1 MKIPTMGTKRWL
13 WLSLVG
19 LIMAV
24 IVLLVGVQWA
34 QYQDTLEDQW
44 RQRARLMVRSLTDQV
59 ALVLFP
65 EASDHLPDIMKIA
78 VQGDVLYAQVVLND
92 EIMAE
97 SVADQ
102 GLKVVP
108 SVREVPSQL
117 EWTSLVHPD
126 GTSYWGLVQPL
137 STPQQAYVSLGISL
151 ASLKAVQNMETTMAL
166 TTLVITLFLIAA
178 LSGLGWWWLRSAH
191 HMTSDAS
198 IVKLTEQSS
207 INVGPLEIDD
217 HQKTVSINN
226 TPIQLSQREYDL
238 LKLLASEPGKVFSP
252 QEIKEAVW
260 PDGVVLADDVKK
272 YIYLLRQKIEPEN
285 GTPTIIINVKGF
297 GYRIGN

>member
-1 MKIPTMGTKRWL
+1 MKNLTMGAKKWL

-24 IVLLVGVQWA
+24 IVLLLGVQWA
-34 QYQDTLEDQW
+34 QYQSTLEDQW

-59 ALVLFP
+59 GLVLLS
-65 EASDHLPDIMKIA
+65 EVSSGLQEITKVA
-78 VQGDVLYAQVVLND
+78 VQGDILYAQVIISN
-92 EIMAE
+92 EIAAE

-108 SVREVPSQL
+108 LSREVPSQL
-117 EWTSLVHPD
+117 EWTSLLHPD
-126 GTSYWGLVQPL
+126 GTLYWSLVQPL
-137 STPQQAYVSLGISL
+137 STPKQAYVSLGVSL
-151 ASLKAVQNMETTMAL
+151 ASLKALQDGETTTAL
-166 TTLVITLFLIAA
+166 ITLVVTLLLISG
-178 LSGLGWWWLRSAH
+178 LSGLGWWWLKSGH
-191 HMTSDAS
+191 NIKFDAS
-198 IVKLTEQSS
+198 TVKLMQQGP
-207 INVGPLEIDD
+207 IHIGPLEIDD
-217 HQKTVSINN
+217 RRKTVSIND

-252 QEIKEAVW
+252 QEIKDAVW

-285 GTPTIIINVKGF
+285 GEPTIIVNVKGF
-297 GYRIGN
+297 GYRIGD